1 MAHLKTCKIC
11 KEKFIIERPMQTCCS
26 YSCAI
31 EYSKQLTVKREAKK
45 KKDARK
51 ALREYKKTDKPTL
64 LQLAQKLVNQ
74 YIRLRDKGQ
83 HCISC
88 GHDFSKGRQEHA
100 GHYIA
105 RSKSSL
111 LRFDERNIN
120 TQCNICNDHLSGNVA
135 EYRVGLIKKIG
146 IKEVEYLEENKTALK
161 TWTIEELQEVITM
174 YRAKIKEYQKAV
186 A

>member
-1 MAHLKTCKIC
+1 
-11 KEKFIIERPMQTCCS
+11 MQTCCS
-26 YSCAI
+26 YTCSI
-31 EYSKQLTVKREAKK
+31 EYAKQLTAKREAKK
-45 KKDARK
+45 KREARK
-51 ALREYKKTDKPTL
+51 ALREYKKNDKPTL

-83 HCISC
+83 PCISC
-88 GHDFSKGRQEHA
+88 GHDFTKGRQEHA

-146 IKEVEYLEENKTALK
+146 IEEVEYLEANKTTLK
-161 TWTIEELQEVITM
+161 T
-174 YRAKIKEYQKAV
+174 
-186 A
+186 